1 VGLLSRRPL
10 PLPPLRLR
18 RGGRRPL
25 EHCGALLLNPSLTL
39 TLACFYHRWLATTTR
54 RKTDLTESP
63 ATKQPAA
70 WMKQRKDKQV
80 SAAHYFRGFFGSKD
94 KKTSLII
101 ITILATLISGVAS
114 CTSITQRQDVRP
126 LVLRD
131 VPAQRLAYRI
141 EPDVA
146 APAEVKTEDAD
157 DKIEAIQIDFNTRRQ
172 NDALVRTVRSP
183 DGQRALTL
191 YGIADEPSQ
200 EFHIDLYSADGRFL
214 RNLTPPDLA
223 CVFPETV
230 AWSPDGNFITFIA
243 HKGVKPTPT
252 PTPPGAIP
260 PDTGETVEA
269 SPLPSVAPAFPAVPL
284 FNTEQIYICNRDG
297 YDLRPLTSRE
307 GLIYFY
313 ASWAP
318 DNHALVAM
326 ACKESEWE
334 AREKEFKL
342 ATGRPRLI
350 TPDGKERL
358 LDDELTEA
366 LPVWSPDSSKVAD
379 AFDAD
384 VMIYDAASNKP
395 TQARIRLRDAL
406 IAASRTYET
415 KTSGAGKENESNES
429 KAGEKTAADSAIPA
443 TFNPI
448 IRLEW
453 TSPEKLYLETAYVR
467 LIPNDPITSFQRWH
481 LLTLSPQAAVLK

>member
-1 VGLLSRRPL
+1 
-10 PLPPLRLR
+10 
-18 RGGRRPL
+18 
-25 EHCGALLLNPSLTL
+25 
-39 TLACFYHRWLATTTR
+39 
-54 RKTDLTESP
+54 LTESP

-70 WMKQRKDKQV
+70 WTRQRKDKKV
-80 SAAHYFRGFFGSKD
+80 SAGLCFFGSKD
-94 KKTSLII
+94 KKTSLLI
-101 ITILATLISGVAS
+101 ITLLATLISDVVS

-131 VPAQRLAYRI
+131 VPAQRLAYRF

-146 APAEVKTEDAD
+146 APAEVRTDETD
-157 DKIEAIQIDFNTRRQ
+157 DKIEAIQADFTTRRQ

-183 DGQRALTL
+183 DGQRAVAL

-252 PTPPGAIP
+252 PAPPGAIP
-260 PDTGETVEA
+260 PDTGEPVEA
-269 SPLPSVAPAFPAVPL
+269 SPLPSIAPAFPAVPL
-284 FNTEQIYICNRDG
+284 FDTEQIYICNRDG
-297 YDLRPLTSRE
+297 YDLKPLTSRE

-342 ATGRPRLI
+342 PMGRPRLI

-366 LPVWSPDSSKVAD
+366 LPVWCPDSSKVAD

-384 VMIYDAASNKP
+384 VMTYDAASNKP
-395 TQARIRLRDAL
+395 TQARIRLREAL
-406 IAASRTYET
+406 IAASRIYEERNEH
-415 KTSGAGKENESNES
+415 GKKKSDDN
-429 KAGEKTAADSAIPA
+429 KAEKNSAAESAIPA
-443 TFNPI
+443 SFNPI

-453 TSPEKLYLETAYVR
+453 TSPDKLFLETAYVR
-467 LIPNDPITSFQRWH
+467 LMPNDTITTFQRWH
-481 LLTLSPQAAVLK
+481 LLILSPQAAVLK

>member
-1 VGLLSRRPL
+1 
-10 PLPPLRLR
+10 
-18 RGGRRPL
+18 
-25 EHCGALLLNPSLTL
+25 LTL

-70 WMKQRKDKQV
+70 WKQRQDKQV
-80 SAAHYFRGFFGSKD
+80 SAAHYYFRGFFGSKD
-94 KKTSLII
+94 KKTSLLI

-131 VPAQRLAYRI
+131 VPAQRLAYRF

-157 DKIEAIQIDFNTRRQ
+157 DKIEAIQIDFNMRRQ

-183 DGQRALTL
+183 DGQRALVL

-230 AWSPDGNFITFIA
+230 SWSPDGNFITFIA
-243 HKGVKPTPT
+243 HKGVTPTPT
-252 PTPPGAIP
+252 PMPPGAIP

-297 YDLRPLTSRE
+297 YDLKPLTSRE

-366 LPVWSPDSSKVAD
+366 LPVWCPDASKVAT
-379 AFDAD
+379 AFDTK
-384 VMIYDAASNKP
+384 VMIYDAATNKP

-406 IAASRTYET
+406 IAASKVYEE
-415 KTSGAGKENESNES
+415 KNAGGKKKSNNDEN
-429 KAGEKTAADSAIPA
+429 KAGESSAVSAIPSS
-443 TFNPI
+443 FNPI

-453 TSPEKLYLETAYVR
+453 TSPEKLFLETAYVR
-467 LIPNDPITSFQRWH
+467 LMPNDTITTFQRWH
-481 LLTLSPQAAVLK
+481 MLLLSPQAAVLR

>member
-1 VGLLSRRPL
+1 
-10 PLPPLRLR
+10 
-18 RGGRRPL
+18 
-25 EHCGALLLNPSLTL
+25 
-39 TLACFYHRWLATTTR
+39 
-54 RKTDLTESP
+54 
-63 ATKQPAA
+63 
-70 WMKQRKDKQV
+70 MKQRKDKEV
-80 SAAHYFRGFFGSKD
+80 SATICFFGSKD
-94 KKTSLII
+94 KTTSLLI
-101 ITILATLISGVAS
+101 ITILATFVSGAAS

-131 VPAQRLAYRI
+131 VPAQRLAYRF

-146 APAEVKTEDAD
+146 VPAEVTKEDAD
-157 DKIEAIQIDFNTRRQ
+157 DKIDAIQIDFNTRRQ
-172 NDALVRTVRSP
+172 NDALVGTVRSP
-183 DGQRALTL
+183 DGQRALAL
-191 YGIADEPSQ
+191 YGVADEPSQ

-230 AWSPDGNFITFIA
+230 AWSPDGNFITFIG

-252 PTPPGAIP
+252 PTPPGASL
-260 PDTGETVEA
+260 PDTAETAEA
-269 SPLPSVAPAFPAVPL
+269 SPLPSIAPAFPPVAL

-297 YDLRPLTSRE
+297 YDLKPLTSRE

-313 ASWAP
+313 AAWAP

-334 AREKEFKL
+334 AREKAFKL
-342 ATGRPRLI
+342 PTGRPRLI

-366 LPVWSPDSSKVAD
+366 LPVWCPDSSKVAD
-379 AFDAD
+379 AFDTE

-406 IAASRTYET
+406 IAASRAYEERN
-415 KTSGAGKENESNES
+415 SGGKKKSDDKEN
-429 KAGEKTAADSAIPA
+429 KAGENSAPDAAIP
-443 TFNPI
+443 TSFNPI

-453 TSPEKLYLETAYVR
+453 TSPDKLFFETAYVR
-467 LIPNDPITSFQRWH
+467 LMPNDTITTFQRWH
-481 LLTLSPQAAVLK
+481 LLILSPQAAVLK